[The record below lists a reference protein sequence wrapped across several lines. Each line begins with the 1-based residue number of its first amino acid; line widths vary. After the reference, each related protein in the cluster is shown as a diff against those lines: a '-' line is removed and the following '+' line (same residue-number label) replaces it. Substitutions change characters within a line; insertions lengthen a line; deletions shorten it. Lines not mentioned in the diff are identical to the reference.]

1 MIEKKPY
8 SKRFGHARSN
18 STSGVTV
25 LTIVRLGYVAMS
37 VHLQNS
43 SPSQTMTFAQFSKLK
58 NREAAI
64 NKLERIAVS
73 NLENCLR
80 LLKHNVWN
88 EIHFFRFSSRLIPL
102 ANHEELA
109 GWDFLAPLKPILS
122 EIKDYLE
129 HHPMRVDFHPDH
141 FVLLNSTDVDILKR
155 SIKTLQ
161 LHAALLKGMG
171 VPLAQRCV
179 MHVGGAYDDKEKALE
194 QFIHNWGFVPPRI
207 QSMIMLENDDTTFSV
222 QDTLYLCEK
231 LNIPIVF
238 DLHHHLANH
247 GGMSWEENW
256 ERMAGTWDQSD
267 LPMKMHISSPRDE
280 HDFRA
285 HADYVDA
292 EMFMEF
298 LSQIKGSIPQ
308 LDCMI
313 EAKRKDDAL
322 FRLRDEL
329 KSYHEI
335 EFIDQSSFHIR

>member
-1 MIEKKPY
+1 M
-8 SKRFGHARSN
+8 RRQFLFWRDLGNARSN
-18 STSGVTV
+18 STSGVNV
-25 LTIVRLGYVAMS
+25 LTIVKLGYVAMS

-64 NKLERIAVS
+64 KKLERIAIS
-73 NLENCLR
+73 NLGNCLR

-109 GWDFLAPLKPILS
+109 GWDYMGPLKHSLT
-122 EIKDYLE
+122 EIKGYLE
-129 HHPMRVDFHPDH
+129 QHPIRIDFHPDH

-155 SIKTLQ
+155 SIKALQ
-161 LHAALLKGMG
+161 THAALLKGMG
-171 VPLAQRCV
+171 IPLAHRCV
-179 MHVGGAYDDKEKALE
+179 LHVGGAYEDKEKALE
-194 QFIHNWGFVPPRI
+194 QFIYNWGFVSSKI
-207 QSMIMLENDDTTFSV
+207 QSMVMLENDDSVFSV

-238 DLHHHLANH
+238 DLHHHLANNE
-247 GGMSWEENW
+247 GIGWEENW
-256 ERMAGTWDQSD
+256 DRMVGTWSQSE

-285 HADYVDA
+285 HADYVDPD
-292 EMFMEF
+292 MFMDF
-298 LSQIKGSIPQ
+298 LLNIKGSVKQ

-313 EAKRKDDAL
+313 EAKKKDDAL
-322 FRLRDEL
+322 FRLVEQL
-329 KSYHEI
+329 KSYKEI
-335 EFIDQSSFHIR
+335 EFIDQSSFHIP